1 MLLFGVNGPQ
11 GIGYPQ
17 LRGLGD
23 FCTDD
28 CTSMYGPSG
37 DSPDSDQYQSCV
49 NDCISAGGS
58 LTPSTS
64 ASSPSSS
71 KSSSGG
77 GGGGGGGGGLVSFL
91 TAGAQ
96 TATAAIQAGQPK
108 PKATAPTAWYASPLG
123 IAAIV
128 VGVLGIA
135 YMLKR

>member
-23 FCTDD
+23 AIQD
-28 CTSMYGPSG
+28 CLDGCEDTYGSLS
-37 DSPDSDQYQSCV
+37 DSPDSDAYMNCSNAC
-49 NDCISAGGS
+49 G
-58 LTPSTS
+58 TPGVSTTS
-64 ASSPSSS
+64 ASSPPGNTS
-71 KSSSGG
+71 SSSGG
-77 GGGGGGGGGLVSFL
+77 GLVSLL